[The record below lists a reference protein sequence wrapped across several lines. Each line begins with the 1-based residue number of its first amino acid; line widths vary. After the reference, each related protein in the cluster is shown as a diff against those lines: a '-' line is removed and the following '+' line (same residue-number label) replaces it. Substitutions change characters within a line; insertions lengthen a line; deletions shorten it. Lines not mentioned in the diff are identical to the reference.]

1 MHIIA
6 TSIFIATYVGVALGG
21 IPGLALDRTG
31 IALLGAIAMLAFG
44 VLTTEEAVRAID
56 IPTILLLYSLMVL
69 SSQFRLGGFY
79 TWIAIKITRLME
91 RPERFL
97 FVMIVT
103 SAGLSAIFVNDI
115 VCLVFAP
122 VLTVTLLRARLNP
135 IPFLI
140 GLAVSSNIGSA
151 ATIMGNPPEL
161 AD

>member
-1 MHIIA
+1 
-6 TSIFIATYVGVALGG
+6 
-21 IPGLALDRTG
+21 
-31 IALLGAIAMLAFG
+31 
-44 VLTTEEAVRAID
+44 
-56 IPTILLLYSLMVL
+56 
-69 SSQFRLGGFY
+69 
-79 TWIAIKITRLME
+79 
-91 RPERFL
+91 
-97 FVMIVT
+97 MIVT